1 MKQRPKSKRTMSDYT
16 RVRWDMLKA
25 ARLKC
30 RQNVR
35 EAERSGDS
43 DRIHTAYKLSSF
55 LSDALPDAWKAVEEE
70 VPDVVPE

>member
-1 MKQRPKSKRTMSDYT
+1 MSDFT

-30 RQNVR
+30 RQNVK

-55 LSDALPDAWKAVEEE
+55 LRDAFPDAWDAAEEK
-70 VPDVVPE
+70 VPDVVPD